1 MGLVVGLL
9 KKLRKSELLN
19 KLSCSWTVYFE
30 AQFQVPT
37 NQTKVQMDSTTANE
51 SESLC
56 HRCQWPKLTLAQCF
70 TVYKARSYISCLSV
84 SRSVVSD
91 SATPWSVTHQ
101 APLSRGFPRQEY
113 LNGLPF
119 PSPGDLRDP
128 GIELRSPAA
137 PALQTDSLPLSH
149 LGSPYLA
156 IKASETQRWSDLT
169 QLSG

>member
-119 PSPGDLRDP
+119 PSPGGLPWLGDWTHVSCIDRRNFFFFLKDHWANR
-128 GIELRSPAA
+128 EAK
-137 PALQTDSLPLSH
+137 SLII
-149 LGSPYLA
+149 YV
-156 IKASETQRWSDLT
+156 
-169 QLSG
+169 